1 MFNSIV
7 RTIVIC
13 MLMLE
18 SNSENYGTYFVVLKY
33 A

>member
-18 SNSENYGTYFVVLKY
+18 SNSEKDGTYFVVLKY